1 MNNQRGS
8 ALFFNIL
15 IFMLI
20 SFLGLRMLNF
30 KMKTIKRSRYIS
42 KQYLCMKE
50 YNGKT
55 KHHVRN
61 MEAINSVILIAK
73 SIDYLSI
80 AFPVLRPFVMV
91 AQYLGKGV
99 KAAQNAV
106 HVAYMKNY
114 YDWYLKGCYFAPNFI
129 KTPYK
134 HSGLLKRNELT
145 GSAILRS
152 KKWNQKLLA
161 IKEKFILDTDVK
173 KDGYFSTSYQTQE
186 LALPNLK
193 KLQNFSIK
201 EALQALL
208 F

>member
-1 MNNQRGS
+1 MNNQKGS
-8 ALFFNIL
+8 ALLFNIL

-20 SFLGLRMLNF
+20 SFIGLRMLNF
-30 KMKTIKRSRYIS
+30 KMRTIKRSRYIS
-42 KQYLCMKE
+42 QQYLCMKE

-55 KHHVRN
+55 KHHIRN

-80 AFPVLRPFVMV
+80 AFPVLKPFVLV

-99 KAAQNAV
+99 KGAQELV

-114 YDWYLKGCYFAPNFI
+114 YDWYSKGCYFTPNFI

-134 HSGLLKRNELT
+134 HSGLLERNKYT
-145 GSAILRS
+145 GSTILRS

-161 IKEKFILDTDVK
+161 IKEKFILDTEVEK
-173 KDGYFSTSYQTQE
+173 NGYFSTSYQTQE
-186 LALPNLK
+186 LAIADLK
-193 KLQNFSIK
+193 NFQHFSIK